1 MSKRLNRFVRLFLIL
16 FAVSVSVTVLP
27 SSTIAVQGLFGEI
40 KSSTIVEDK
49 EQEAAQIKEVQQ
61 EKVRNTKGINFI
73 NIWFVLLT
81 TIIYIT
87 YLSYNSRLP
96 RGDTIITLKVRMDN

>member
-1 MSKRLNRFVRLFLIL
+1 MNKRLNRFVRLFLIL
-16 FAVSVSVTVLP
+16 FTVSVSVTVLP

-49 EQEAAQIKEVQQ
+49 EQEAAQIKEVQH

-87 YLSYNSRLP
+87 YLSYNIMLP
-96 RGDTIITLKVRMDN
+96 RGDTIITFKVRMDN